1 MLRRLEIEDFGLIPR
16 AEIEFAAGTT
26 MFTGETGSGK
36 TMVLGALA
44 FVLGERSSPDVVR
57 RGRPRGYAALHFEPG
72 SALRARL
79 ESDGFGMDDDEDAV
93 ISREMT
99 ESGKSSLRVNGR
111 PVNAA
116 YARDLAVEIVDIVGQ
131 HEAQRLLLPAQHG
144 HFLDAYG
151 GDETIAA
158 RTVTAEQYTE
168 RVRLVRELQT
178 LESDERRLAEQYA
191 YAKYA
196 LEEIDAAA
204 PEVGEDE
211 RLTERRRILDDAE
224 KIALSLRTAS
234 SVLGGEDSS
243 AQDAL
248 GAACAA
254 LDHLAHYGER
264 FAHMA
269 SSAAALQSETGQ
281 LAADV
286 ARELES
292 LEFDAAELE
301 TINTRLD
308 LLDRLKRKHGG
319 SIQAVLQ
326 AREEFAET
334 VERFSNKDELRAELD
349 RRTRQATQDL
359 TAAAERLS
367 ALRHAAAAKLRKSVE
382 AELGELALPGA
393 RFGVRFEALSE
404 IGSNGAE
411 DVEFVFAANK
421 GEPERPLS
429 RVASGGELSRVLLAL
444 VVVLAGARGTTALV
458 FDEID
463 AGIGGATANA
473 VAVRL
478 GRLAQ
483 NAQVV
488 CVTHLAQIASW
499 AERHYVL
506 EKRQTKTAAT
516 IDVRLVDGAQ
526 DRTAELARMLSGEAH
541 DAALKHARQLLAQ
554 TRERRTALSV
564 SS

>member
-1 MLRRLEIEDFGLIPR
+1 VLRRLEIEDFGLIPR

-26 MFTGETGSGK
+26 IFTGETGSGK

-57 RGRPRGYAALHFEPG
+57 RGRPRAYAALHFEPG
-72 SALRARL
+72 ITLRARL

-99 ESGKSSLRVNGR
+99 EAGKSSLRVNGR

-116 YARDLAVEIVDIVGQ
+116 YARDLAAEIVDIVGQ

-151 GDETIAA
+151 GEETIAA
-158 RTVTAEQYTE
+158 RTVTAEKYAE
-168 RVRLVRELQT
+168 RARLVRELQT
-178 LESDERRLAEQYA
+178 LEGDERRLAEQYA

-224 KIALSLRTAS
+224 KIAVSLRTAYGA
-234 SVLGGEDSS
+234 LAGEDGS

-264 FAHMA
+264 FAQMA

-281 LAADV
+281 LASEA

-301 TINTRLD
+301 TINARLD

-334 VERFSNKDELRAELD
+334 VDRFSNKDERRIELD
-349 RRTRQATQDL
+349 RRIRQATQGL

-382 AELGELALPGA
+382 AELGDLALPGA
-393 RFGVRFEALSE
+393 RFGVRFEALPE

-506 EKRQTKTAAT
+506 EKRETKTAAT
-516 IDVRLVDGAQ
+516 IEVRLVDGAQ

-554 TRERRTALSV
+554 TRERRTALSM

>member
-234 SVLGGEDSS
+234 SVLGEDDSS

-254 LDHLAHYGER
+254 LDHVAHYGER

-554 TRERRTALSV
+554 TRERRTALSA